1 MLGWSALDIPMLAA
15 LPLLLLASGFF
26 SGSET
31 ALFALTE
38 NERMSLRRGG
48 GLAGRAVELLLADQR
63 MLLITVLVGNMTVNV
78 LYFVV
83 TSVLLMNSDL
93 AVPGKVLLAASF
105 LVVILLLGEVS
116 PKLTANTRRVG
127 FASVVAP
134 LLLTLHRVIAP
145 LRVLLDRLVVAPLS
159 RLTSPSQR
167 PPRLDEEELSA
178 LLEVSGSRG
187 VIDEEEQRILQEVI
201 SLSQL
206 KVRDVMTPRVRVAAI
221 PIDASYEQVRDLAE
235 RTRLTKF
242 PVYKEN
248 IDQIVG
254 LLPVR
259 SFLLDPPASG
269 PEALQKLLTSAHYV
283 PETAR
288 LDQLLNR
295 FRETQTQLAIVV
307 DEYGGTAGVVAAEDV
322 VEELVGDI
330 AGDDER
336 RGGLQPPRLLSAG
349 RWRVDG
355 ATGIH
360 DWAEAF
366 GTRLVSPQVATLGG
380 FVVARLGRAPQVGD
394 RVELGNVRLQVE
406 QIDRARVLSIIVTLL
421 EGETSPEGAA

>member
-1 MLGWSALDIPMLAA
+1 MFGWSALDIPMLAA
-15 LPLLLLASGFF
+15 LPLLLLGSGFF

-48 GLAGRAVELLLADQR
+48 GLAARAVELLLADQR
-63 MLLITVLVGNMTVNV
+63 MLLITVLVGNMTINV
-78 LYFVV
+78 LYFVM
-83 TSVLLMNSDL
+83 TSVLLMKSGLNL
-93 AVPGKVLLAASF
+93 LGEVLLGASF
-105 LVVILLLGEVS
+105 LVVIILLGEVT
-116 PKLTANTRRVG
+116 PKLIANTRRVG
-127 FASVVAP
+127 FASFVAP

-145 LRVLLDRLVVAPLS
+145 LRVVLDRFVVAPLS
-159 RLTSPSQR
+159 RLTSPSER

-178 LLEVSGSRG
+178 LLEVSGSGG
-187 VIDEEEQRILQEVI
+187 VIDEEEQRILQDVI
-201 SLSQL
+201 NLSQL

-221 PIDASYEQVRDLAE
+221 SIDASYEQVRDLAE
-235 RTRLTKF
+235 QTRLTKF
-242 PVYKEN
+242 PVYREN

-259 SFLLDPPASG
+259 TWLLDPPGSG
-269 PEALQKLLTSAHYV
+269 AESLQPLLTPAHYV

-295 FRETQTQLAIVV
+295 FRETHTQLAIVV

-330 AGDDER
+330 AGDEQ
-336 RGGLQPPRLLSAG
+336 RGGLQPPKLLGPG

-355 ATGIH
+355 ASGIH

-380 FVVARLGRAPQVGD
+380 FIVARLGRAPQVGD

-421 EGETSPEGAA
+421 AGEAGQEGAT